1 MFKKRSE
8 IPVTAYFMN
17 RFTTRQLFISSM
29 LLLLVGSIVAASSP
43 GFTLLLTGRLVQAAG
58 AGIMMPLLMSVIYEL
73 FPVNKRGSA
82 MGMIGLTIAFAP
94 AIAPSL
100 AGIVIEHVSWR
111 WLFIGMIPLL
121 AIVIQLSA
129 RYLTNVS
136 ETSKPKADILGI
148 VYSIFGFVGILFG
161 FSNASSSGWGNTV
174 VLSCLIGGRVFGNR
188 TYAMTAIINTLV
200 TIIMYADLILLPLYL
215 QTSRGYTPLESG
227 LLLLPGAL
235 LMAIMSPITGRL
247 FDKPGAKVLMLTGL
261 VFVILAVWGITN
273 HGSAVTNTVRQVAG
287 AIGTALVVTV
297 MTMSASHHAADLS
310 QSGASCSQAHLAKES
325 SILGTSDTFMYIFTV
340 GIIAFVLTLFLPK
353 RKSNSA

>member
-1 MFKKRSE
+1 MLNQTILTVALPEFMGE
-8 IPVTAYFMN
+8 FHINATTVQWLTTGYMLVNGVLIPVTAYFMN

-58 AGIMMPLLMSVIYEL
+58 AGIVMPLLMSVIYEL

-111 WLFIGMIPLL
+111 WLFIG
-121 AIVIQLSA
+121 AIVILLSA

-148 VYSIFGFVGILFG
+148 VYSTLGFGGILFG

-174 VLSCLIGGRVFGNR
+174 VLSCLIGGGIFLILFCTRQLRSANPMLNLRVFGNR
-188 TYAMTAIINTLV
+188 NYAMTTIINTLV

-215 QTSRGYTPLESG
+215 QSSRGYTPLESG

-235 LMAIMSPITGRL
+235 LMAMMSPITGRL
-247 FDKPGAKVLMLTGL
+247 FDKFGAKVLMLTGL
-261 VFVILAVWGITN
+261 VFVILAVWG
-273 HGSAVTNTVRQVAG
+273 VTN
-287 AIGTALVVTV
+287 
-297 MTMSASHHAADLS
+297 LS
-310 QSGASCSQAHLAKES
+310 
-325 SILGTSDTFMYIFTV
+325 D
-340 GIIAFVLTLFLPK
+340 
-353 RKSNSA
+353 